1 MLSRQLSVTRMVPSP
16 SVWIAPPSSTNGCAS
31 YRSYPA
37 FRQKEDATLSSFSQS
52 AYNPSQIPPH
62 ALKHQNNPDVV
73 ADFRAKTEE
82 LFHSL
87 DGQSADDIEKTV
99 YAYVQSQIDEYGLD
113 AQIVDVVVSGSRCR
127 GIEQENSDL
136 DVVVEYTGSTREDDL
151 FNMLHEDSIYIAG
164 IQVDIN
170 PITESRTGTLE
181 TYLPEVETY
190 LQDKAQQEQINN
202 QLVTQGRELVQEQN
216 ALVSEEKVLSELEKE
231 PVIEPETVHIT
242 FTVAECGEFHNMG
255 EYHEGIETIE
265 EAMKL
270 YNAIDPSRMHGIPS
284 IGVNM
289 HIEGTEE
296 WEDEQADIVSGK
308 RIDVDFLNYT
318 PELRDT
324 PKVQDALKKLI
335 AAFPEKEVTDRE
347 TKEQKIQALAAEL
360 DKLSYEIDTYGYRD
374 SVSDRESQIQM
385 IADDIRTGNV
395 KPLSI
400 FLQASIDEG
409 IDEDSERQAKE
420 LLVKLAEYKP
430 LAKIELMLADKNP
443 SDMDVLILGMGTG
456 TYATQCRK
464 YLGDMNVEGVE
475 IDEKITQLSRKYFS
489 LSEDVPVTTYDGRA
503 YLNAMDKKYDVIMV
517 DAYQDITIPFQM
529 SSVEFFTLVKDHLN
543 EDGVMVVNMN
553 MRGSGDGNINQYLSD
568 TIGQVFDEEYT
579 VDVANTTNRE
589 LFASNNP
596 SIMEN
601 LQANTKQITNADLR
615 NMMETVY
622 ADSTPYGKGDYILTD
637 DKAPVELLGMQV
649 IDQLIE
655 EEVAYYK
662 GIYERDGIQGVLN
675 SL

>member
-1 MLSRQLSVTRMVPSP
+1 MKQDRLTGMYYDYAMA
-16 SVWIAPPSSTNGCAS
+16 AP
-31 YRSYPA
+31 
-37 FRQKEDATLSSFSQS
+37 
-52 AYNPSQIPPH
+52 
-62 ALKHQNNPDVV
+62 
-73 ADFRAKTEE
+73 
-82 LFHSL
+82 
-87 DGQSADDIEKTV
+87 
-99 YAYVQSQIDEYGLD
+99 
-113 AQIVDVVVSGSRCR
+113 
-127 GIEQENSDL
+127 
-136 DVVVEYTGSTREDDL
+136 
-151 FNMLHEDSIYIAG
+151 
-164 IQVDIN
+164 
-170 PITESRTGTLE
+170 
-181 TYLPEVETY
+181 
-190 LQDKAQQEQINN
+190 
-202 QLVTQGRELVQEQN
+202 
-216 ALVSEEKVLSELEKE
+216 
-231 PVIEPETVHIT
+231 
-242 FTVAECGEFHNMG
+242 
-255 EYHEGIETIE
+255 
-265 EAMKL
+265 
-270 YNAIDPSRMHGIPS
+270 
-284 IGVNM
+284 
-289 HIEGTEE
+289 
-296 WEDEQADIVSGK
+296 
-308 RIDVDFLNYT
+308 
-318 PELRDT
+318 
-324 PKVQDALKKLI
+324 
-335 AAFPEKEVTDRE
+335 
-347 TKEQKIQALAAEL
+347 
-360 DKLSYEIDTYGYRD
+360 
-374 SVSDRESQIQM
+374 
-385 IADDIRTGNV
+385 
-395 KPLSI
+395 
-400 FLQASIDEG
+400 
-409 IDEDSERQAKE
+409 
-420 LLVKLAEYKP
+420 
-430 LAKIELMLADKNP
+430 LMLADKKP

-529 SSVEFFTLVKDHLN
+529 SSVEFLTLVKDHLN

-568 TIGQVFDEEYT
+568 TIGQVFDAEYT

-649 IDQLIE
+649 SDQLIE